1 MLRDIFTNRWIL
13 GAIAMLIIIAGGC
26 YFWYEHSLANER
38 KAAAD
43 AAAFARQWEINQK
56 TQQKSSAAETT
67 STEAPAENSTSPTAE
82 KPITDTT
89 QDNETTNR
97 ETHTKNSVTPKNV
110 RMSPHGFGPYPKI
123 PDGWPQGFFDREL
136 TREHELLGRVRI
148 KLHEQGI
155 PTLGVGIDKTGRVY
169 PFDKDQVYITFDE
182 TYLPDLGHVR
192 YIADIFGDATVSQ
205 QIESNAQTRTRNMG
219 LPIPL
224 QIPIEADIPA
234 GVQVLDKSEGF
245 DPYAFLNLKRQ

>member
-1 MLRDIFTNRWIL
+1 MYRDIRTNKWVL
-13 GAIAMLIIIAGGC
+13 GGVGFLIVLSIACVVWYQHDIAP
-26 YFWYEHSLANER
+26 EK

-43 AAAFARQWEINQK
+43 AAEFARQWEINQK

-67 STEAPAENSTSPTAE
+67 STEAPADSTTPTAE
-82 KPITDTT
+82 KPITETP

-97 ETHTKNSVTPKNV
+97 ETHTDRNVTPKNV

-123 PDGWPQGFFDREL
+123 PDGWPQGFFDRKL

-155 PTLGVGIDKTGRVY
+155 PTLGVAIDKTGRAY

-205 QIESNAQTRTRNMG
+205 QIESNAEARTRKLG

-245 DPYAFLNLKRQ
+245 DPYEFLNLKRQ